1 MLQEVVGPEG
11 AQISSHRCETIRVW
25 PVQVTI
31 QRENEAGQAHLRPHR
46 GKTVQVRFLRP
57 PIWRTLPIEG
67 TQMREPIQDED
78 RQIVRRLDHP
88 DRLLPSK
95 IDQHLVRLEYKES
108 VIQFLYN
115 NAFAPAQ
122 RYSHFHSRII
132 TQETCYRFYP
142 TVREST
148 LNRRI
153 SPMIKKGK
161 KWIDR

>member
-46 GKTVQVRFLRP
+46 GKTVQVRFLRS

-67 TQMREPIQDED
+67 AQMREPIQDED
-78 RQIVRRLDHP
+78 RQIVRRLHHP

-95 IDQHLVRLEYKES
+95 IDQHLVRFEYKE
-108 VIQFLYN
+108 
-115 NAFAPAQ
+115 
-122 RYSHFHSRII
+122 
-132 TQETCYRFYP
+132 FYP

-148 LNRRI
+148 SNLARDKEKKKKKRKSIDGGWI
-153 SPMIKKGK
+153 SSLLSTRWKRKRK
-161 KWIDR
+161 ACACVYRLFVL